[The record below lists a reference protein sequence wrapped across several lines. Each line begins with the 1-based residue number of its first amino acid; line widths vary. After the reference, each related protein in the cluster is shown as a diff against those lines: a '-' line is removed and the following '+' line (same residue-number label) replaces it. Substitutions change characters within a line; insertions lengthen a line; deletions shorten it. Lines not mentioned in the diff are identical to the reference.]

1 MKSEIKGW
9 QRILLIILPYFFI
22 VGTLQYIG
30 SKVAGFDITDEN
42 FKQSSFQDLIIGVFD
57 CVGTFL
63 VLWIFMKLVDK
74 EHFLK
79 LGFYTKN
86 RLNEFILGITV
97 GLIIMVL
104 AYGILIYS
112 GQIYF
117 SKFNFNLEEIIIS
130 ILFFTIVAFVE
141 ESLFRGYILKN
152 LMLSVNKYIAIIIS
166 SVLFSL
172 LHYFNP
178 NVDLF
183 SLFEL
188 FLAGV
193 VFGLA
198 YLYTRNLW
206 FPIALHL
213 SWNLFQTYVGF
224 NVSGQDFYSI
234 IEFKYNQE
242 NLWNGGAFGFEGSY
256 LAIIAEL
263 LLVFVILKYY
273 NARKQL
279 HWVAEEK
286 NVSV

>member
-22 VGTLQYIG
+22 IGTLQYIG
-30 SKVAGFDITDEN
+30 SKVAGFDITDQN
-42 FKQSSFQDLIIGVFD
+42 FTLSSFQDLIMNVFD

-74 EHFLK
+74 EHFLE

-86 RLNEFILGITV
+86 RLNEFILGIAA

-117 SKFNFNLEEIIIS
+117 TKLNFNLEEIIIS
-130 ILFFTIVAFVE
+130 ILVFTIVAFVE

-172 LHYFNP
+172 IHYFNP

-213 SWNLFQTYVGF
+213 SWNLFQTFVGF

-263 LLVFVILKYY
+263 LLVILIVKYY
-273 NARKQL
+273 DVRKQL

>member
-22 VGTLQYIG
+22 IGTLQYIG

-42 FKQSSFQDLIIGVFD
+42 FTLSSFQDLIMNVFD

-63 VLWIFMKLVDK
+63 VLWIFMKLVDR
-74 EHFLK
+74 EHFLE

-86 RLNEFILGITV
+86 RLNEFILGIIA

-112 GQIYF
+112 GQISF
-117 SKFNFNLEEIIIS
+117 TKFNFNMEEIIIS
-130 ILFFTIVAFVE
+130 ILVFTIVAFVE

-152 LMLSVNKYIAIIIS
+152 LMLSVNKYIAIILS

-178 NVDLF
+178 NVSSF

-213 SWNLFQTYVGF
+213 SWNLFQSYVGF

-242 NLWNGGAFGFEGSY
+242 NFWNGGAFGFEGSY
-256 LAIIAEL
+256 LAIIADL
-263 LLVFVILKYY
+263 LLAILIVKYY

-279 HWVAEEK
+279 HWVAEEE
-286 NVSV
+286 NI